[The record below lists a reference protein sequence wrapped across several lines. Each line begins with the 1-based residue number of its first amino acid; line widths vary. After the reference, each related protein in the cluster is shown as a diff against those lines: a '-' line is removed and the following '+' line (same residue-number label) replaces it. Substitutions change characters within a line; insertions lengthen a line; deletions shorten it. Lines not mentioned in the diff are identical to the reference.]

1 MFSNL
6 VKDRYLE
13 NVSGANDY
21 MNRIISAS
29 ARMTKLINDLLT
41 FTRLSVSST
50 FEVAS
55 LNTVVDEVMS
65 DLELS
70 ISEKQSTIEVSELP
84 KVEIITG
91 QMRQVFQNIISNSL
105 KFSRKDEKPKIEIN
119 CELVEEC
126 SIDAKKSNEG
136 EFCRITI
143 KDNGIG
149 FDNSYSDKIFTIFQR
164 LHPREKYDGTGI
176 GLAITRKIIEKH
188 NGVISASGKE
198 NEGAKFIFVL
208 PLRQTVEEDVDIMAN
223 KN

>member
-13 NVSGANDY
+13 NVSGASDY

-70 ISEKQSTIEVSELP
+70 ISEKQATIEVGELP

-105 KFSRKDEKPKIEIN
+105 KFSRKDEKPRIQIN

-143 KDNGIG
+143 KDN
-149 FDNSYSDKIFTIFQR
+149 
-164 LHPREKYDGTGI
+164 
-176 GLAITRKIIEKH
+176 
-188 NGVISASGKE
+188 
-198 NEGAKFIFVL
+198 
-208 PLRQTVEEDVDIMAN
+208 
-223 KN
+223 